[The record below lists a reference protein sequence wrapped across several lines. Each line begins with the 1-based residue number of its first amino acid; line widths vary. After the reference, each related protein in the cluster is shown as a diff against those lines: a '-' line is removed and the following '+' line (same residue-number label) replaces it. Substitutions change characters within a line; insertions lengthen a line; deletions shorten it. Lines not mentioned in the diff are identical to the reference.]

1 MSNRK
6 SRIWTKDFIIIV
18 IANFFIFTSFQ
29 MTLPTLPLYVQEIGS
44 NETWVGIIVGIF
56 TFSAL
61 LIRPFGGKM
70 LDTTG
75 RAPVFIT
82 GLIILVIS
90 LYSLAISTTIL
101 ILVVVRIVQG
111 VGWGLSNTASGTI
124 ASDLVPKD
132 RRGEGLGFFGLSGN
146 LALAIGPALGLFLVN
161 HIEFST
167 LFIICGSLTLIAL
180 VLALNVRY
188 VKPEPL
194 TDVEMQED
202 ADTASRFNFVEKR
215 ALPASA
221 LLFFITLYFRR
232 YCNVPAGIYIFRRL
246 SASLYSNLFYTLR
259 IRTRYDTLLRR
270 THLRPSRTRHCL
282 YTGYYFNYCR
292 SYTARNFRQSDN
304 LFAGAILY
312 GLGFGTVQPALQ
324 ASAIYHTPVSAVWQ
338 MRHSF
343 LPLIRCRARRHYIR
357 ARCTICRLQFN
368 ILDQCSQR
376 RSFPYIVL
384 YLKKR
389 TENCI
394 ENCVQNV

>member
-1 MSNRK
+1 MSKGK

-61 LIRPFGGKM
+61 LIRPFGGKL

-75 RAPVFIT
+75 RAPVFLI
-82 GLIILVIS
+82 GLAILVLS

-101 ILVVVRIVQG
+101 ILVIVRIVQG

-146 LALAIGPALGLFLVN
+146 LALAIGPALGLFLVD
-161 HIEFST
+161 HIAFST

-194 TDVEMQED
+194 TDSEIQED
-202 ADTASRFNFVEKR
+202 ADTAERFNFIEKR

-221 LLFFITLYFRR
+221 LLFFITFTFGGIATFLPAYTFQQGFQSHYIQIYFVLYALALVTTRFFAGRIYDRR
-232 YCNVPAGIYIFRRL
+232 GLPIVFIPGIIL
-246 SASLYSNLFYTLR
+246 IISGL
-259 IRTRYDTLLRR
+259 TLLAI
-270 THLRPSRTRHCL
+270 LNSPV
-282 YTGYYFNYCR
+282 Y
-292 SYTARNFRQSDN
+292 
-304 LFAGAILY
+304 LFVGAILY

-324 ASAIYHTPVSAVWQ
+324 ASAINSTPIRKRGMANATYFSAFDLGVGLGAITFGLVAQYADYSSIYWI
-338 MRHSF
+338 SAGSGVLSLLLF
-343 LPLIRCRARRHYIR
+343 
-357 ARCTICRLQFN
+357 F
-368 ILDQCSQR
+368 ILKSTR
-376 RSFPYIVL
+376 KI
-384 YLKKR
+384 
-389 TENCI
+389 I
-394 ENCVQNV
+394 

>member
-1 MSNRK
+1 MSKGK

-61 LIRPFGGKM
+61 LIRPFGGKL

-75 RAPVFIT
+75 RAPVFLI
-82 GLIILVIS
+82 GLAILVLS

-101 ILVVVRIVQG
+101 ILVIVRIVQG

-146 LALAIGPALGLFLVN
+146 LALAIGPALGLFLVD
-161 HIEFST
+161 HIAFST

-194 TDVEMQED
+194 TDSEIQED
-202 ADTASRFNFVEKR
+202 ADTAERFNFIEKR

-221 LLFFITLYFRR
+221 LLFFITFTFGGIATFLPAYTFQQGFQSHYIQIYFVLYALALVTTRFFAGRIYDRR
-232 YCNVPAGIYIFRRL
+232 GLPIVFIPGIIL
-246 SASLYSNLFYTLR
+246 IISGL
-259 IRTRYDTLLRR
+259 TLLAI
-270 THLRPSRTRHCL
+270 LNSPV
-282 YTGYYFNYCR
+282 Y
-292 SYTARNFRQSDN
+292 

-324 ASAIYHTPVSAVWQ
+324 ASAINSTPIRKRGMANATYFSAFDLGVGLGAITFGLVAQYADYSSIYWISAGSGVLSLLLFFIL
-338 MRHSF
+338 RST
-343 LPLIRCRARRHYIR
+343 RRI
-357 ARCTICRLQFN
+357 I
-368 ILDQCSQR
+368 
-376 RSFPYIVL
+376 
-384 YLKKR
+384 
-389 TENCI
+389 
-394 ENCVQNV
+394 

>member
-1 MSNRK
+1 MSKGK

-61 LIRPFGGKM
+61 LIRPFGGKL

-75 RAPVFIT
+75 RAPVFLI
-82 GLIILVIS
+82 GLAILVLS

-101 ILVVVRIVQG
+101 ILVIVRIVQG

-146 LALAIGPALGLFLVN
+146 LALAIGPALGLFLVD

-194 TDVEMQED
+194 TDSEIQED
-202 ADTASRFNFVEKR
+202 ADTAERFNFIEKR

-221 LLFFITLYFRR
+221 LLFFITFTFGGIATFLPAYTFQQGFQSHYIQIYFVLYALALVTTRFFAGRIYDRR
-232 YCNVPAGIYIFRRL
+232 GLPIVFIPGIIL
-246 SASLYSNLFYTLR
+246 IISGL
-259 IRTRYDTLLRR
+259 TLLAI
-270 THLRPSRTRHCL
+270 LNSPV
-282 YTGYYFNYCR
+282 Y
-292 SYTARNFRQSDN
+292 

-324 ASAIYHTPVSAVWQ
+324 ASAINSTPIRKRGMANATYFSAFDLGVGLGAITFGLVAQYAGYSSIYWI
-338 MRHSF
+338 SAGSGVLSLLLF
-343 LPLIRCRARRHYIR
+343 FILKSTRRI
-357 ARCTICRLQFN
+357 I
-368 ILDQCSQR
+368 
-376 RSFPYIVL
+376 
-384 YLKKR
+384 
-389 TENCI
+389 
-394 ENCVQNV
+394 

>member
-1 MSNRK
+1 MSKGK

-61 LIRPFGGKM
+61 LIRPFGGKL

-75 RAPVFIT
+75 RAPVFLI
-82 GLIILVIS
+82 GLAILVLS

-101 ILVVVRIVQG
+101 ILVIVRIVQG

-124 ASDLVPKD
+124 ASELVPKD
-132 RRGEGLGFFGLSGN
+132 RQGEGRGVFGLSGN
-146 LALAIGPALGLFLVN
+146 LALAIGPALGLFLVD
-161 HIEFST
+161 HIAFST

-194 TDVEMQED
+194 TDSEIQED
-202 ADTASRFNFVEKR
+202 ADTAERFNFIEKR

-221 LLFFITLYFRR
+221 LLFFITFTFGGIATFLPAYTFQQGFQSHYIQIYF
-232 YCNVPAGIYIFRRL
+232 VL
-246 SASLYSNLFYTLR
+246 SALALVTTRFFAGR
-259 IRTRYDTLLRR
+259 IYDRRGLPIVFIPGIILIISGLTLLAI
-270 THLRPSRTRHCL
+270 LNSPV
-282 YTGYYFNYCR
+282 Y
-292 SYTARNFRQSDN
+292 

-324 ASAIYHTPVSAVWQ
+324 ASAINSTPIRKRGMANATYFSAFDLGVGLGAITFGLVAQYADYSSIYWISAGSGVLSLLLFFIL
-338 MRHSF
+338 RST
-343 LPLIRCRARRHYIR
+343 RRI
-357 ARCTICRLQFN
+357 I
-368 ILDQCSQR
+368 
-376 RSFPYIVL
+376 
-384 YLKKR
+384 
-389 TENCI
+389 
-394 ENCVQNV
+394 

>member
-1 MSNRK
+1 MSKGK

-61 LIRPFGGKM
+61 LIRPFGGKL

-75 RAPVFIT
+75 RAPVFLI
-82 GLIILVIS
+82 GLAILVLS

-101 ILVVVRIVQG
+101 ILVIVRIVQG

-146 LALAIGPALGLFLVN
+146 LALAIGPALGLFLVD

-194 TDVEMQED
+194 TDSEIQED
-202 ADTASRFNFVEKR
+202 ADTAERFNFIEKR

-221 LLFFITLYFRR
+221 LLFFITFTFGGIATFLPAYTFQQGFQSHYIQIYFVLYALALVTTRFFAGRIYDRR
-232 YCNVPAGIYIFRRL
+232 GLPIVFIPGIIL
-246 SASLYSNLFYTLR
+246 IISGL
-259 IRTRYDTLLRR
+259 TLLAI
-270 THLRPSRTRHCL
+270 LNSPV
-282 YTGYYFNYCR
+282 Y
-292 SYTARNFRQSDN
+292 
-304 LFAGAILY
+304 LFVGAILY

-324 ASAIYHTPVSAVWQ
+324 ASAINSTPIRKRGMANATYFSAFDLGVGLGAITFGLVAQYADYSSIYWISAGSGVLSLLLFFIL
-338 MRHSF
+338 RST
-343 LPLIRCRARRHYIR
+343 RRI
-357 ARCTICRLQFN
+357 I
-368 ILDQCSQR
+368 
-376 RSFPYIVL
+376 
-384 YLKKR
+384 
-389 TENCI
+389 
-394 ENCVQNV
+394 

>member
-1 MSNRK
+1 
-6 SRIWTKDFIIIV
+6 
-18 IANFFIFTSFQ
+18 
-29 MTLPTLPLYVQEIGS
+29 
-44 NETWVGIIVGIF
+44 
-56 TFSAL
+56 
-61 LIRPFGGKM
+61 M

-82 GLIILVIS
+82 GLAILVIS
-90 LYSLAISTTIL
+90 LYSLAVSTTIL
-101 ILVVVRIVQG
+101 ILVAVRIVQG
-111 VGWGLSNTASGTI
+111 IGWGLSNTASGTI

-221 LLFFITLYFRR
+221 LLFFITFTFGGIATFLPAYTFSEGFQPHYIQIYFVLYALALVTTRFFAGRIYDRR
-232 YCNVPAGIYIFRRL
+232 GLAIVFIPGSLLIIAGL
-246 SASLYSNLFYTLR
+246 
-259 IRTRYDTLLRR
+259 TLLAI
-270 THLRPSRTRHCL
+270 LNSPV
-282 YTGYYFNYCR
+282 Y
-292 SYTARNFRQSDN
+292 
-304 LFAGAILY
+304 LFVGAILY

-324 ASAIYHTPVSAVWQ
+324 ASAINTTPPRKRGMANATFFSAFDLGVGLGAMTFGLVAQYADYNMIYWVSAASGCLSLVLFFIL
-338 MRHSF
+338 RS
-343 LPLIRCRARRHYIR
+343 ARK
-357 ARCTICRLQFN
+357 
-368 ILDQCSQR
+368 
-376 RSFPYIVL
+376 IV
-384 YLKKR
+384 
-389 TENCI
+389 
-394 ENCVQNV
+394 

>member
-1 MSNRK
+1 MSKGK

-61 LIRPFGGKM
+61 LVRPFGGKM
-70 LDTTG
+70 LDTKG
-75 RAPVFIT
+75 RAPVFLT
-82 GLIILVIS
+82 GLVILVTS

-101 ILVVVRIVQG
+101 ILVIVRIVQG

-180 VLALNVRY
+180 LLALNVKY
-188 VKPEPL
+188 VKAEPL
-194 TDVEMQED
+194 TQAEIEED
-202 ADTASRFNFVEKR
+202 ELNTSRFNFFEKR

-221 LLFFITLYFRR
+221 LLFFITFTFGGIATFLPAYTFQQGFAPHYIQIYFVLYALALVTTRFFAGRIYDRR
-232 YCNVPAGIYIFRRL
+232 GLAIVFIPGSLLIIAGL
-246 SASLYSNLFYTLR
+246 
-259 IRTRYDTLLRR
+259 TLLAI
-270 THLRPSRTRHCL
+270 LNSPV
-282 YTGYYFNYCR
+282 Y
-292 SYTARNFRQSDN
+292 
-304 LFAGAILY
+304 LFVGAILY

-324 ASAIYHTPVSAVWQ
+324 ASAINTTPPRKRGMANATFFSAFDLGVGLGAMTFGLVAQYADYNMIYWVSAASGCLSLVLFFIL
-338 MRHSF
+338 RS
-343 LPLIRCRARRHYIR
+343 ARK
-357 ARCTICRLQFN
+357 
-368 ILDQCSQR
+368 
-376 RSFPYIVL
+376 IV
-384 YLKKR
+384 
-389 TENCI
+389 
-394 ENCVQNV
+394 